1 MENTKLIFFGLIVVA
16 VVLEIAADI
25 MFKKWAI
32 DSKFHILAVGLT
44 VYFIGT
50 ILWAFSLKY
59 EHLSTAISIFT
70 IVNLI
75 VMVLVGMLYFK
86 EDLSLINKIGI
97 GLGILSVLLLEL

>member
-1 MENTKLIFFGLIVVA
+1 MNPKLLFFGLIIVA
-16 VVLEIAADI
+16 VILEIAADI

-32 DSKFHILAVGLT
+32 DNKSYVLAVGLF
-44 VYFIGT
+44 VYCIGT
-50 ILWAFSLKY
+50 ILWAFSLRY

-75 VMVLVGMLYFK
+75 VIVLVGMLYFK

-97 GLGILSVLLLEL
+97 GVGVLAVILLEL